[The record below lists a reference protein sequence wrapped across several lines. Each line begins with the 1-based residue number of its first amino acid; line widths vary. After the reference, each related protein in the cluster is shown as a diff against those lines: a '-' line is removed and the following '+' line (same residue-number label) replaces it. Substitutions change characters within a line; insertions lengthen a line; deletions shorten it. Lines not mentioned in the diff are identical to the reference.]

1 VQSEKLRLWHL
12 FIIGRSAVTG
22 VLLAFLAI
30 INALV
35 LPKPQVPLFVL
46 TSIQFALNGMYLYL
60 WRGKDTT
67 ALGYVAFSFEIALIT
82 LLIFFLGPDGYT
94 FMLAY
99 LWPIIVGGWLIGR
112 QAVLPL
118 TLFSAI
124 AYALLVMLGRQGIYF
139 TTGLAEPAGRALSL
153 ILNVPYL
160 AFLSLL
166 VWMLTTEIEGS
177 QQNLEAR
184 NQELNRINAKLH
196 SLVTAGEDLLGC
208 LDLKQL
214 LAAAMAHIEQI
225 TGRRRM
231 AIYIKRDDALL
242 LEQERDLPAMLAQQ
256 RRQTQFPAPWRSAE
270 RTPSGSLAIVQEPLE
285 EALGDP
291 TSADDATPRWL
302 THIPLRSQHGLE
314 GMLSVVSTEQK
325 PPDAGEAQI
334 LQILGH
340 QLGIA
345 LENARL
351 VDNLQHER
359 NLLSGILAD
368 MAEGVFVVSQEGQ
381 VLLANRAAHNL
392 LQVCEQEP
400 LPIYLMQQL
409 EIGREAPI
417 GESRRQIELAGKTI
431 SISRAELSGAGD
443 VPTSTIFV
451 ARDITQEAQV
461 EQMKSDFVAYAS
473 HELRTPLTTI
483 KMLVRLLL
491 MDTPKET
498 KPHEYLSIISTQA
511 ERQTRLVTNL
521 LDFTRLEAGKYELAP
536 EEVSTQQVLQSA
548 VSVCRPLAEEKGL
561 RVHTD
566 GAEAP
571 SRIISNAGGLEQVLI
586 NLLSNAIKFTDK
598 GGRVAISCRREGEDA
613 LFVVEDSGIGMTS
626 EQLGRIFNKF
636 YTVRNPRKHGEG
648 TGLGLVISD
657 MIVKNLGGR
666 IEVASQPGAGSRFT
680 VRLPIKGPAHAT
692 TV

>member
-1 VQSEKLRLWHL
+1 
-12 FIIGRSAVTG
+12 
-22 VLLAFLAI
+22 
-30 INALV
+30 
-35 LPKPQVPLFVL
+35 
-46 TSIQFALNGMYLYL
+46 
-60 WRGKDTT
+60 
-67 ALGYVAFSFEIALIT
+67 
-82 LLIFFLGPDGYT
+82 
-94 FMLAY
+94 
-99 LWPIIVGGWLIGR
+99 
-112 QAVLPL
+112 
-118 TLFSAI
+118 
-124 AYALLVMLGRQGIYF
+124 
-139 TTGLAEPAGRALSL
+139 
-153 ILNVPYL
+153 
-160 AFLSLL
+160 
-166 VWMLTTEIEGS
+166 
-177 QQNLEAR
+177 
-184 NQELNRINAKLH
+184 
-196 SLVTAGEDLLGC
+196 
-208 LDLKQL
+208 
-214 LAAAMAHIEQI
+214 
-225 TGRRRM
+225 
-231 AIYIKRDDALL
+231 
-242 LEQERDLPAMLAQQ
+242 
-256 RRQTQFPAPWRSAE
+256 
-270 RTPSGSLAIVQEPLE
+270 
-285 EALGDP
+285 
-291 TSADDATPRWL
+291 
-302 THIPLRSQHGLE
+302 
-314 GMLSVVSTEQK
+314 
-325 PPDAGEAQI
+325 
-334 LQILGH
+334 
-340 QLGIA
+340 

-400 LPIYLMQQL
+400 LPAYLAQQL

-461 EQMKSDFVAYAS
+461 EQMKRDFVAYAS

-491 MDTPKET
+491 MDTPKDT

-586 NLLSNAIKFTDK
+586 NLLSNAIKFTDE

-666 IEVASQPGAGSRFT
+666 IEVASQPGVGRRFS
-680 VRLPIKGPAHAT
+680 VRLPNKGPPPRDSLGRLSLFLVACPGVANPPYSGFPLQS
-692 TV
+692 